1 MTQQENITQQG
12 TAVQPDTLTLHVA
25 DMSGQR
31 EYVARNV
38 SKDASWGETMGSIL
52 ANMALPKNTPA
63 GPSAWSAHLERESRH
78 LHASEIVGDAL
89 VDGDKVV
96 LQPEVNA
103 G

>member
-1 MTQQENITQQG
+1 MSKQETI
-12 TAVQPDTLTLHVA
+12 TLHVS

-31 EYVARNV
+31 EYVARGV
-38 SKDASWGETMGSIL
+38 PKDASWGETMSGIL
-52 ANMALPKNTPA
+52 SSMSLPKNNPA
-63 GPSAWSAHLERESRH
+63 SPNVWSGHLERESRH

-103 G
+103 GF

>member
-1 MTQQENITQQG
+1 MSNKSQTI
-12 TAVQPDTLTLHVA
+12 TLHVQ
-25 DMSGQR
+25 DMTGQR
-31 EYVARNV
+31 EYLARDV
-38 SKDASWGETMGSIL
+38 PKDASWGETMGSIL
-52 ANMALPKNTPA
+52 ANMSLPKNNPA
-63 GPSAWSAHLERESRH
+63 SPNVWSGHLEREGRH